1 MAGTT
6 ESTAQRFARYQDSL
20 ASRLRYEQAQR
31 NLAELHDLRRPRR
44 VLDAAGGNGLNTEFL
59 LRQGHAVTLLD
70 ADPEML
76 RQARERFGGAGLL
89 GRCEFQEGTLEGMAG
104 ILPQG
109 RFDLILCHHAIEYS
123 KSPRQIFAAFRE
135 LASAGGEVS
144 LITLNPVSE
153 VIRAAVFRRDAALAR
168 EKLGDLRY
176 DARWFGQAMLYPFE
190 QIRAWAEEASLKLA
204 DFRALRV
211 LADYIPEEQAA
222 GQADAVLALEH
233 DLAAREPYRRFGRYL
248 QFCLKRS

>member
-1 MAGTT
+1 LA
-6 ESTAQRFARYQDSL
+6 ESTETTAERFARYQDSL

-31 NLAELHDLRRPRR
+31 NLADLHDLGRPRR

-76 RQARERFGGAGLL
+76 RQARERLEPEGLL
-89 GRCEFQEGTLEGMAG
+89 GRCDFREGTLEDMGG
-104 ILPQG
+104 SLPHG

-123 KSPRQIFAAFRE
+123 KQPRRIFAGFRD
-135 LASAGGEVS
+135 LTGPGGEVS
-144 LITLNPVSE
+144 LVTLNPVSE

-168 EKLGDLRY
+168 QKLGDLHY
-176 DARWFGQAMLYPFE
+176 DARWFGDATLYPFE
-190 QIRAWAEEASLKLA
+190 QIQAWAGEAGLA
-204 DFRALRV
+204 VGDFRALRV

-248 QFCLKRS
+248 QFRLERS

>member
-1 MAGTT
+1 VTQTPETT
-6 ESTAQRFARYQDSL
+6 ALRFARYQDSL

-31 NLAELHDLRRPRR
+31 NLAELHDLARPRR

-59 LRQGHAVTLLD
+59 LRRGHAVTLLD

-76 RQARERFGGAGLL
+76 RQASERLEREGLL
-89 GRCEFQEGTLEGMAG
+89 ARCELHEGTLETMGG
-104 ILPQG
+104 SLPHG

-123 KSPRQIFAAFRE
+123 REPRRVFAGFRD
-135 LASAGGEVS
+135 LTGPGGEVS
-144 LITLNPVSE
+144 LVTLNPVSE

-168 EKLGDLRY
+168 QKLGDLHY
-176 DARWFGQAMLYPFE
+176 DARWFGHATLYPFE
-190 QIRAWAEEASLKLA
+190 QIEAFAEEADLA
-204 DFRALRV
+204 VGDFRAQRV
-211 LADYIPEEQAA
+211 LADYIPEEQAS

-248 QFCLKRS
+248 QFRLERS